1 MKKLTAKVQKSD
13 VNVNVNITT
22 AELLK
27 GAKGQDGK
35 DGKDGIQLTDEIKLI
50 HGDRWDAIVFAYRKL
65 TSGDWVMVNRGT
77 EQEGANEIR
86 TEEHSYKPVAW
97 DVPWA
102 AQAWFKRPF
111 NSSDIEDIVSALP
124 ELPILALQSFDG
136 ATPYGA
142 DYQRYPAS
150 EYDCVML
157 QKNQDLTFWNLIQA
171 GIAFEVRWRGEGGAS
186 QPVFAKREGT
196 SDFYSL
202 NEEVVKKVPIASA
215 DGFVIAKSLGG
226 VLYLAPKGEDNWVD
240 GQDYTELTAPT
251 GQIFHA
257 SVWKVGEEIA

>member
-1 MKKLTAKVQKSD
+1 GDQGEQGLQGP
-13 VNVNVNITT
+13 
-22 AELLK
+22 K
-27 GAKGQDGK
+27 GEKGDQGEQGLQGPKGEKGQDG
-35 DGKDGIQLTDEIKLI
+35 IQFADEIKLI
-50 HGDRWDAIVFAYRKL
+50 NGDRWDATVFAYRKL
-65 TSGDWVMVNRGT
+65 TSGDWVMVNRGV
-77 EQEGANEIR
+77 EQEESHEMR
-86 TEEHSYKPVAW
+86 TEEHSYKPVTW

-102 AQAWFKRPF
+102 AQAWFKRPR
-111 NSSDIEDIVSALP
+111 NSGDVEDIVMELP

-157 QKNQDLTFWNLIQA
+157 QNTQDLTFWNLIQA

-186 QPVFAKREGT
+186 QPVFAKKGGT

-202 NEEVVKKVPIASA
+202 DEEVVKKVSVRSA
-215 DGFVIAKSLGG
+215 DAFVIAKALGG
-226 VLYLAPKGEDNWVD
+226 ILYLSPKGEDNWVD